1 LNTSQ
6 TCSNYATNVDAERE
20 LFCLSQAICAESG
33 PASSQKVAI
42 LVPCSS
48 KIVTVAGDNDQG
60 GNQGVG
66 F

>member
-6 TCSNYATNVDAERE
+6 NCSNYATNVDAERE
-20 LFCLSQAICAESG
+20 LFGSSQAICAEGS

-60 GNQGVG
+60 RNQGAG

>member
-1 LNTSQ
+1 MRSENT
-6 TCSNYATNVDAERE
+6 E
-20 LFCLSQAICAESG
+20 LFCSSQAIGAEGG
-33 PASSQKVAI
+33 PVSSQKVAI

-60 GNQGVG
+60 RNQGVG

>member
-1 LNTSQ
+1 
-6 TCSNYATNVDAERE
+6 VDAERE
-20 LFCLSQAICAESG
+20 LFCSWQAICAEG
-33 PASSQKVAI
+33 GAASSQKVAI

-60 GNQGVG
+60 RNQGVG